1 MATKKGA
8 GYNPNINYPP
18 NTTEMNILGE
28 EVPKERG
35 KHFNIFSEE
44 DRRMTKKGDSIVD
57 AIMEGMKN
65 EEGKDMFDVTDV
77 LEEVIN
83 PSEGV
88 FAGGKAG
95 FGPLMYY
102 AKGMPQGT
110 GIGNIEFDSE
120 MYDLLGAALTS
131 NDNKTI
137 EKAQRYLKQ
146 IGYYDDDVD
155 GLRGNKTTGA
165 INRYLY
171 NFSDESFKE
180 GLEDIKDSVLDYLGF

>member
-1 MATKKGA
+1 MATKKGSE
-8 GYNPNINYPP
+8 YNPNINYPP
-18 NTTEMNILGE
+18 NTTEINILNE

-35 KHFNIFSEE
+35 KHFNILSQE

-57 AIMEGMKN
+57 AIMEGMTDI
-65 EEGKDMFDVTDV
+65 EGEDMFDVTDV

-88 FAGGKAG
+88 FAGGKPG
-95 FGPLMYY
+95 FGALTYY
-102 AKGMPQGT
+102 ALGMPQGT
-110 GIGNIEFDSE
+110 GIGNIAFDSK
-120 MYDLLGAALTS
+120 MFDLLGSALTS

-137 EKAQRYLKQ
+137 EEAQRYLKQ

-155 GLRGNKTTGA
+155 GLRGNKTIGA

-171 NFSDESFKE
+171 NFQNENFKQD
-180 GLEDIKDSVLDYLGF
+180 LNDIKDSVLEYIGF